1 MFFNF
6 GFSEPLT
13 VILEQYVGNAL
24 VHSQQLSAPPEILQ
38 AQFEG
43 LIKQLAQQSR
53 PMKIKIIRY
62 DEIWDEFEQ
71 KRKKIENSIE
81 VKNWRDE

>member
-13 VILEQYVGNAL
+13 VIIEQYIGNAL
-24 VHSQQLSAPPEILQ
+24 VQSQQLSAPPEILQ

-43 LIKQLAQQSR
+43 LIQQLVQQSQ

-62 DEIWDEFEQ
+62 DEIWNEFEQ
-71 KRKKIENSIE
+71 KRKRIENSIE